1 MWHGSLWMEDS
12 KDPGWTSISLLRL
25 SEEKPEPMELDQEGK
40 LSQACPDSPWPL
52 SCSLSFFQVWE
63 SSFLVASLYTER
75 WEKVRVIILVFMTVM
90 GKTNSGFYDL
100 LKGRMRGKREA
111 LLLRPLFWG
120 NIFWASLMVDLKK
133 WFKETIYIIFLK
145 KVF

>member
-1 MWHGSLWMEDS
+1 
-12 KDPGWTSISLLRL
+12 
-25 SEEKPEPMELDQEGK
+25 
-40 LSQACPDSPWPL
+40 
-52 SCSLSFFQVWE
+52 
-63 SSFLVASLYTER
+63 
-75 WEKVRVIILVFMTVM
+75 
-90 GKTNSGFYDL
+90 L

-133 WFKETIYIIFLK
+133 WFKETIYIIFFK